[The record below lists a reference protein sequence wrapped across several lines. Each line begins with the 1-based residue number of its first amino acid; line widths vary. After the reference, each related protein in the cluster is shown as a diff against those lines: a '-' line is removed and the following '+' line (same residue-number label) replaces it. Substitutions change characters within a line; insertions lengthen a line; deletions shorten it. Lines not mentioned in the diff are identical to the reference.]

1 MNDTIEGEVVPGSEE
16 DAFYEL
22 PRLGQLL
29 RHYRRR
35 AGLSQR
41 LLAMESQVEQSNIS
55 LIERGDTR
63 NPWNSTLETLAT
75 TIARHIPGI
84 TARQIADRLIEAKTM
99 KPADYYG
106 VDPQA
111 VMLSDRLATHPARVR
126 RLLYELMNRVADT
139 FEELLR
145 DKPEE

>member
-1 MNDTIEGEVVPGSEE
+1 MSDYIEGEVVPGSDE
-16 DAFYEL
+16 DAFEEL

-41 LLAMESQVEQSNIS
+41 QLAMESQVEQSNIS

-63 NPWNSTLETLAT
+63 NPWNSTLEALAT
-75 TIARHIPGI
+75 AISRYIPGI
-84 TARQIADRLIEAKTM
+84 AARQIADRLIEAKTM

-111 VMLSDRLATHPARVR
+111 VMLSDRLATHPGRTR

-139 FEELLR
+139 FEELR
-145 DKPEE
+145 RESEE